1 MPEWTQKELLVIRDQ
16 KSEKK
21 EGAGWKIRLCQYILD
36 GVSKAVKLESGEYWV
51 DQGTGQTRYKT
62 KGFSKRD
69 LESCKPHWKEILRLM
84 ENPPPVGEV
93 QQQEPDAPE
102 DTPF

>member
-1 MPEWTQKELLVIRDQ
+1 MSEWKQKELLVIRDQ

-21 EGAGWKIRLCQYILD
+21 EGAGWKIRVVQYILD

-51 DQGTGQTRYKT
+51 DQGTGETRYKT

-69 LESCKPHWKEILRLM
+69 LESCKPYWRDIMKLM
-84 ENPPPVGEV
+84 DNPPPVESV
-93 QQQEPDAPE
+93 QSQEPDAQ
-102 DTPF
+102 DDAPF